1 MEETEDMTAEE
12 DTVEALT
19 AETARKKKGKADDI
33 IAFQA
38 VVCILLAAA
47 FFAGNMLYPQ
57 VTGALFGRLRSLAS
71 DSRDIMPNPID
82 LGAALLDKL

>member
-12 DTVEALT
+12 GTVEALT
-19 AETARKKKGKADDI
+19 ADKARKKRGKADDV

-47 FFAGNMLYPQ
+47 FFVGNMLYPEL
-57 VTGALFGRLRSLAS
+57 TGALFGRLCDLTS
-71 DSRDIMPNPID
+71 DSSDIMPNPID
-82 LGAALLDKL
+82 LGAAILDKL